1 MQAHEKRAQVWALPA
16 DAAGASVYLT
26 SRTQKALGRLLGSF
40 ALALALIAQ
49 IPGATSFTTGAL
61 PSTGAPARSQFFAPT
76 GRTVQGDFLDTFNR
90 FGLARVGYP
99 ISEERLENGTR
110 VQYFERVRMEYHPET
125 APAGR
130 PVMLSRL
137 GAEMAGPAASAT
149 ARPFASTRSR
159 AYFAETRHSLAEPFL
174 SYWKANGGVELFGFP
189 ITEAVTQDGL
199 QVQWFERARMEYH
212 PKLASK
218 GQAVQLSL
226 LGKAAL
232 EKVAAPVQVPAAQE
246 TGKGPEKQPAPP
258 AEKLAEAPVSL
269 TGQETFLLN
278 AINEQ
283 RAAAGMKPV
292 ELDGAT
298 VELARDRSRD
308 MASRNY
314 FSHTTPEGEKFLGMM
329 SQRGINYK
337 YAGEILARNNYP
349 DAQAPGTAMT
359 TYLNSAPH
367 KAILMD
373 GRYNLVGV
381 GYARSDEDSMH
392 YFTVIFVQ
400 R

>member
-1 MQAHEKRAQVWALPA
+1 MQAHDKHAQEWAPRT
-16 DAAGASVYLT
+16 DAAGASVDLT
-26 SRTQKALGRLLGSF
+26 SRTQQGLGRLLGAI
-40 ALALALIAQ
+40 ALAVALVAQ
-49 IPGATSFTTGAL
+49 MPGDTSLDTSAL

-76 GRTVQGDFLDTFNR
+76 GKTVQGDFLDTFNR

-99 ISEERLENGTR
+99 LSDERMENGTR
-110 VQYFERVRMEYHPET
+110 VQYFERVRMEFHPET

-130 PVMLSRL
+130 PVMFSRL
-137 GAEMAGPAASAT
+137 GAEMAGPVASAT
-149 ARPFASTRSR
+149 VKPFASTRTR

-174 SYWKANGGVELFGFP
+174 SYWKQNGGVELFGYP
-189 ITEAVTQDGL
+189 ITEAVMQDGL
-199 QVQWFERARMEYH
+199 KVQWFERARMEYH
-212 PKLASK
+212 PELAKK

-226 LGKAAL
+226 LGKVAL
-232 EKVAAPVQVPAAQE
+232 EKVAAPAQVPAAQE
-246 TGKGPEKQPAPP
+246 TGKGPDKQPAPP
-258 AEKLAEAPVSL
+258 AEKQAAAPSLAEA
-269 TGQETFLLN
+269 ETFLLN

-283 RAAAGMKPV
+283 RTAAGMSPV
-292 ELDGAT
+292 ALDGAT

-308 MASRNY
+308 MAARNY
-314 FSHTTPEGEKFLGMM
+314 FSHSTPEGEKFLGMM
-329 SQRGINYK
+329 TQRGIGYK

>member
-1 MQAHEKRAQVWALPA
+1 MQAHDKHAQEWAPPT
-16 DAAGASVYLT
+16 DAAGASVDLT
-26 SRTQKALGRLLGSF
+26 SRTQQGLGRLLGAI
-40 ALALALIAQ
+40 ALAVALVAQ
-49 IPGATSFTTGAL
+49 MPGAISLDTSAL
-61 PSTGAPARSQFFAPT
+61 PSTGAPTRSQFFAPT
-76 GRTVQGDFLDTFNR
+76 GKTVQGEFLDTFNR

-99 ISEERLENGTR
+99 LSDERMENGTR

-125 APAGR
+125 APAGK
-130 PVMLSRL
+130 PVMFSRL
-137 GAEMAGPAASAT
+137 GAEMAGPVASAT
-149 ARPFASTRSR
+149 VKPFATTRTR

-174 SYWKANGGVELFGFP
+174 SYWKQNGGVELFGYP
-189 ITEAVTQDGL
+189 ITEAVMQDGL
-199 QVQWFERARMEYH
+199 KVQWFERARMEYH
-212 PKLASK
+212 PELTKK
-218 GQAVQLSL
+218 GQAIQLSL
-226 LGKAAL
+226 LGKVAL
-232 EKVAAPVQVPAAQE
+232 EKVAAPAQVPAAQE
-246 TGKGPEKQPAPP
+246 TGKGPEKQTAPP
-258 AEKLAEAPVSL
+258 AEKHAAPPVSLAEA
-269 TGQETFLLN
+269 ETFLLN

-283 RAAAGMKPV
+283 RTAAGMSPV
-292 ELDGAT
+292 ALDGAT

-308 MASRNY
+308 MAARNY
-314 FSHTTPEGEKFLGMM
+314 FSHSTPEGEKFLGMM
-329 SQRGINYK
+329 TQRGIGYK

-381 GYARSDEDSMH
+381 GYARSDEDTMH